1 MNLFRPAL
9 LAVMLSTSTLAVAG
23 GPLMP
28 RSELREDRQELRIDR
43 GVARGAI
50 SAHEARRLD
59 RGQARVDYLQSA
71 ARADGFVGPRERH
84 AVQHLQDRQHRRIR
98 RAVAY

>member
-23 GPLMP
+23 SPPMP

-43 GVARGAI
+43 GIARGAI
-50 SAHEARRLD
+50 SPHEARRLD
-59 RGQARVDYLQSA
+59 RGQARVDHLQSA
-71 ARADGFVGPRERH
+71 VRADGLVGPRERH

>member
-1 MNLFRPAL
+1 MNLLRPAL

-43 GVARGAI
+43 GVVRGAI
-50 SAHEARRLD
+50 SPHEALRLD
-59 RGQARVDYLQSA
+59 RGQARVDHLQSA
-71 ARADGFVGPRERH
+71 VRTDGFVGPRERH
-84 AVQHLQDRQHRRIR
+84 AVQRLQDRQHRRIR

>member
-1 MNLFRPAL
+1 
-9 LAVMLSTSTLAVAG
+9 MLSRLVVFSLILLSSSAAMAG

-50 SAHEARRLD
+50 SAPESRRLD
-59 RGQARVDYLQSA
+59 RGQARVDRLQSA
-71 ARADGFVGPRERH
+71 ARADGHVGPRERQ
-84 AVQHLQDRQHRRIR
+84 AVTRLQDRQHRRIR
-98 RAVAY
+98 RAAAY